1 LSFKLVGGG
10 ECASVL
16 LDDLAWEP
24 DTGLDGMLELL
35 ALHDLRDET
44 AHKGVT
50 CTVGV
55 NDQVLGDGWDRE
67 FLRNCFMAFVV
78 DRNENGV
85 MTLGDDRNTGSL
97 GVDLLPLGNGEADI
111 LERWVFDLVSFSEA
125 LGLILVAEYVVGVL
139 EDSINFFG
147 VELNQE
153 AGGEVVPEGLVMLR
167 GKASVV
173 QESIVVG
180 GDEECRG
187 VQEVGLLEGTQ
198 VRGQVLGL
206 ILHAGCEVGAEGALL
221 LVD

>member
-1 LSFKLVGGG
+1 
-10 ECASVL
+10 
-16 LDDLAWEP
+16 
-24 DTGLDGMLELL
+24 MLELL
-35 ALHDLRDET
+35 ALHDLGDEA

-50 CTVGV
+50 CTVGI
-55 NDQVLGDGWDRE
+55 NDQVLGDGRDRE
-67 FLRNCFMAFVV
+67 FFRDCLMAFVV

-85 MTLGDDRNTGSL
+85 MTLGDDGNTRSL
-97 GVDLLPLGNGEADI
+97 GVDLLPLGNGKADI
-111 LERWVFDLVSFSEA
+111 LKRRVFDLVSFSEA
-125 LGLILVAEYVVGVL
+125 LGLVLVAEYVVGVF

-167 GKASVV
+167 GEAGVV
-173 QESIVVG
+173 QEGVVVG

-198 VRGQVLGL
+198 VRCEVLGL
-206 ILHAGCEVGAEGALL
+206 ILNTGCEVGAEGALL